1 MKNIFNRSKDS
12 QEQIKERF
20 YKYLLSKNIKV
31 ELYNNHFDFIPFFVE
46 VCGNKNINNLK
57 AMKETGFS
65 FENINLKDIHNA
77 LLKSAKHKNFREYF
91 EIILSLVDINKLAQ
105 TETAT
110 SSIGLPFCLLSYLMI
125 KNKHEHVKC
134 LLDNGYPDVFQSPH
148 NMVTHLLKEKKF
160 VEASSL
166 INKGDIKLL
175 PEHIETALHYV
186 SLDNERDKTDFFIF
200 IKDLLSQPK
209 MAESYSVDQAIW
221 TNLLL
226 NPLVLL
232 EEIKNNVPE
241 FQLFKGVPNIWNQL
255 LEVHL
260 NLIKLKF
267 KSNTYFNFNPA
278 ITKDYPA
285 KLNFFKEVY
294 SEDDYQECLKGFVRH
309 VLLNPVNKENIL
321 FDLEKTSHVKNELLN
336 LKKQIKDKV
345 RYGILNSYMIYT
357 RHHKDEDFINECIDS
372 FVLNNIISK
381 YNDEKGNIQDRVGDR
396 LIENMVNTFT
406 TPETVN
412 KNFESKLELDEF
424 SNYNFSLFGLL
435 LDYGNKKIIEKFTK
449 AENFDLIKNI
459 ETYISNK
466 MMSHLILKNTGAAEG
481 KKEIHE
487 KLKIINALKEYKDLK
502 IDYIFSNKVDSISD
516 LSLAIAC
523 LKADFESVQII
534 KNVVTNRKINKD
546 AIKRKRL

>member
-1 MKNIFNRSKDS
+1 VKNIFNRSKDS

-77 LLKSAKHKNFREYF
+77 LFKSAKHKNFREYF

-186 SLDNERDKTDFFIF
+186 SLDNERDKTAFFIF

-209 MAESYSVDQAIW
+209 MAESYNIDQAIW

-226 NPLVLL
+226 NPLVSL
-232 EEIKNNVPE
+232 EEIKQNVPE

-255 LEVHL
+255 LGLHL
-260 NLIKLKF
+260 TFKC
-267 KSNTYFNFNPA
+267 KSNKYFDLNAA
-278 ITKDYPA
+278 INKDYPA

-294 SEDDYQECLKGFVRH
+294 SEDNYQELLKEFTKY
-309 VLLNPVNKENIL
+309 VLLNPVNKANIL
-321 FDLEKTSHVKNELLN
+321 YDLEKTGHVKNELLN
-336 LKKQIKDKV
+336 IKKEIQHKV
-345 RYGILNSYMIYT
+345 HYGALNSYIIYT
-357 RHHKDEDFINECIDS
+357 RHHKDEEFVNECIDS
-372 FVLNNIISK
+372 FVLNNVVSK
-381 YNDEKGNIQDRVGDR
+381 YDDDKGNIQDRVDDK
-396 LIENMVNTFT
+396 LIANMINAFT

-487 KLKIINALKEYKDLK
+487 KLKIINTLKEYKDLK

>member
-20 YKYLLSKNIKV
+20 SKYLLSKNITV
-31 ELYNNHFDFIPFFVE
+31 ELYNNHVDFIPFFIE

-57 AMKETGFS
+57 AIKETGFS
-65 FENINLKDIHNA
+65 FENIKLNDIHNA
-77 LLKSAKHKNFREYF
+77 LLKSTKHENFREYF
-91 EIILSLVDINKLAQ
+91 EIILSLVDINKLLQA
-105 TETAT
+105 EKIT
-110 SSIGLPFCLLSYLMI
+110 SSIMPPFCLLSYLMI
-125 KNKHEHVKC
+125 KNKNEHIKC
-134 LLDNGYPDVFQSPH
+134 LLDNGYPDIFQSPH
-148 NMVTHLLKEKKF
+148 NMVSHLLKEKNF
-160 VEASSL
+160 AEASSL

-186 SLDNERDKTDFFIF
+186 SLDNERDKKDFFLF

-209 MAESYSVDQAIW
+209 MAESYNIYQAIW

-226 NPLVLL
+226 NPLVPL

-241 FQLFKGVPNIWNQL
+241 FQLFKDFPDIWNKM
-255 LEVHL
+255 LEIH
-260 NLIKLKF
+260 LKF
-267 KSNTYFNFNPA
+267 KCISNTYFDFNPA
-278 ITKDYPA
+278 IAKNYPD

-294 SEDDYQECLKGFVRH
+294 SEDNYQELLKKFTKY

-321 FDLEKTSHVKNELLN
+321 FDLEKTNHVKNELLN
-336 LKKQIKDKV
+336 MKEEIQHKV
-345 RYGILNSYMIYT
+345 RYGALNSYIIYN
-357 RHHKDEDFINECIDS
+357 RHHKDEEFINECIDS
-372 FVLNNIISK
+372 FVLNNVISK
-381 YNDEKGNIQDRVGDR
+381 HYKDKGNIQDRVDDK
-396 LIENMVNTFT
+396 LIINMINAFT

-449 AENFDLIKNI
+449 AEKFDMIKNI
-459 ETYISNK
+459 ETYIANK

-481 KKEIHE
+481 KKESHE
-487 KLKIINALKEYKDLK
+487 KLKIINTLKEYKDLK
-502 IDYIFSNKVDSISD
+502 IDYLFSDKVNSISD
-516 LSLAIAC
+516 LSLAITL

-534 KNVVTNRKINKD
+534 KDVVKNRKTNKKTI
-546 AIKRKRL
+546 ARKRL

>member
-20 YKYLLSKNIKV
+20 DKYLLSKNITI
-31 ELYNNHFDFIPFFVE
+31 EFYNNHFDFFPFLIE

-65 FENINLKDIHNA
+65 FENIKLKDIHNA

-91 EIILSLVDINKLAQ
+91 EIILSLVDINKLLQA
-105 TETAT
+105 EKST
-110 SSIGLPFCLLSYLMI
+110 SSMMPPCCLLSYLMI
-125 KNKHEHVKC
+125 KNKHEHIKC

-148 NMVTHLLKEKKF
+148 NMVSHLLKQKKF
-160 VEASSL
+160 TEASYL
-166 INKGDIKLL
+166 INKGDVQLL

-186 SLDNERDKTDFFIF
+186 SLDNESDKKEFFIF

-209 MAESYSVDQAIW
+209 MAESYNIDQAIW

-226 NPLVLL
+226 NPLVSL
-232 EEIKNNVPE
+232 EEIKQNVPA

-255 LEVHL
+255 LGLHL
-260 NLIKLKF
+260 TFKC
-267 KSNTYFNFNPA
+267 KSNKYFDFNAA
-278 ITKDYPA
+278 INKDYPA

-294 SEDDYQECLKGFVRH
+294 SEDNYQELLKGFTKY

-321 FDLEKTSHVKNELLN
+321 YDLEKTGHVKNELLN
-336 LKKQIKDKV
+336 IKEEIQHKV
-345 RYGILNSYMIYT
+345 RYGALNSYIIYT
-357 RHHKDEDFINECIDS
+357 RHHKDEEFVDECIDS
-372 FVLNNIISK
+372 FVLNNVVSK
-381 YNDEKGNIQDRVGDR
+381 YYDDKGDIQDRVDDK
-396 LIENMVNTFT
+396 LIVNMTNAFT

-412 KNFESKLELDEF
+412 KNFESKLDLDEF
-424 SNYNFSLFGLL
+424 SNYKFSLFGLL

-449 AENFDLIKNI
+449 SENFDLITNI
-459 ETYISNK
+459 EIYITNK

-487 KLKIINALKEYKDLK
+487 KLKIINTLKGYKDLK
-502 IDYIFSNKVDSISD
+502 IDYIFSDKINSTSD

-534 KNVVTNRKINKD
+534 KDVVKNRRTNKHT
-546 AIKRKRL
+546 IKRKRL